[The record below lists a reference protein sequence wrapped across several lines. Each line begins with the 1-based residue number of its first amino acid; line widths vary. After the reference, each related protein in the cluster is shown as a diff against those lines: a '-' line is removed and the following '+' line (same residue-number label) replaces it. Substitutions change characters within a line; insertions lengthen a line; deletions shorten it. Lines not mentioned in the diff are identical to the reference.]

1 MVPDGTKRPEW
12 LKVRLPSGPNSLE
25 LKGLMR
31 GLELHT
37 VCEEARCPNL
47 GECWEQRTAT
57 FLILGDTCTRACGFC
72 AIKSGRPTL
81 LDRRE
86 PLRVAEAV
94 RHLGLQHV
102 VITSVTRDDLPDGGA
117 AIFAECIRKVREY
130 VPGCSVEVL
139 IPDLMGNWE
148 ALAVIMEAQPDV
160 LNHNT
165 ESVPRLYHIVRP
177 KAKYERSL
185 ELLRRAR
192 ELDPPVIT
200 KSGVMVGIGETRQEL
215 REVFADLRRVDCDVL
230 TIGQYLR
237 PTPRHLPID
246 RYYTPEEF
254 RELREEALAM
264 GFAHVEAGPLVRS
277 SYHARDQVTHL
288 RRRAPATASSGR

>member
-12 LKVRLPSGPNSLE
+12 LKVRLPSGPNFLE

-94 RHLGLQHV
+94 RHMGLQHV

-130 VPGCSVEVL
+130 VPGCTVEVL

-148 ALAVIMEAQPDV
+148 ALAVIMEAQPDI

-264 GFAHVEAGPLVRS
+264 GFGHVEAGPLVRS

-288 RRRAPATASSGR
+288 QRRVPATARSGS